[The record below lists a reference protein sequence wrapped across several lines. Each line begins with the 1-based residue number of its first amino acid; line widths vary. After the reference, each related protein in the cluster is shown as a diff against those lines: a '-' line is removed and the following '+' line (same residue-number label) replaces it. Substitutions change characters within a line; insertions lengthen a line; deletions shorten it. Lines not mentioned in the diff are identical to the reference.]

1 MARGE
6 QRPLVVRRVVEEGHG
21 GHHGGAWKVAY
32 ADFVTAMMA
41 FFLLLW
47 LISSADKDT
56 LKGLAE
62 YFSDA
67 HASIGTPGG
76 NGALL
81 TGRTMLPAPDPPTMM
96 TPPMPLPAV
105 SPASTRPETDDA
117 GPDLDAGQEPVTPE
131 AFEAERVRRE
141 QALFDQAKA
150 AIRAALEGSPELK
163 RFEDN
168 VLIDQTPEGLRV
180 QILDRDNAPMF
191 PLGSDQM
198 YPHTRELL
206 GLVLRAVGAMPNRI
220 SLRGHTDALPYPPG
234 RGYDNWRLSSDRANA
249 TRRAMVELGL
259 KPERVADVTGKG
271 DSENLVPDNPRDPRN
286 RRISLIL
293 LHESPA
299 IPGPR
304 AGDTR
309 PATLPLATPPRHPT

>member
-6 QRPLVVRRVVEEGHG
+6 QRLMVVRRVVEEGHA

-67 HASIGTPGG
+67 RASIGTPGG

-81 TGRTMLPAPDPPTMM
+81 TGRTLLPTPDPPSVTA
-96 TPPMPLPAV
+96 PPIPPPAV
-105 SPASTRPETDDA
+105 SPASTQPDTQDS
-117 GPDLDAGQEPVTPE
+117 GPDLDAGQAPITPE
-131 AFEAERVRRE
+131 AFEAERERRE

-163 RFEDN
+163 QFEDN

-220 SLRGHTDALPYPPG
+220 SIRGHTDALPYPPG
-234 RGYDNWRLSSDRANA
+234 HDYDNWRLSSDRANA

-259 KPERVADVTGKG
+259 RPERVADVTGKG
-271 DSENLVPDNPRDPRN
+271 NSENLVPENPRDARN
-286 RRISLIL
+286 RRISLVL
-293 LHESPA
+293 LHDPPA
-299 IPGPR
+299 APGPR
-304 AGDTR
+304 AGDAR
-309 PATLPLATPPRHPT
+309 PTTPPRHPT